1 MPRFYF
7 DLRGGSEEFH
17 DEEGLEFPSL
27 DDATEGA
34 FDAARDLISEAKRAG
49 GSLNSTCDT
58 KFMTSADSWS
68 SWSHSVHSPII
79 RCASA

>member
-49 GSLNSTCDT
+49 GELELDMRYEIYDECRQLVVVVPFGALT
-58 KFMTSADSWS
+58 F
-68 SWSHSVHSPII
+68 H
-79 RCASA
+79 

>member
-7 DLRGGSEEFH
+7 DVRGGSEEFH

-49 GSLNSTCDT
+49 GELELDMRYEIYDERRQLVVVVPFGALTY
-58 KFMTSADSWS
+58 
-68 SWSHSVHSPII
+68 H
-79 RCASA
+79 